1 MEQYILKSQKT
12 MDFFFFFFAL
22 MGKQE
27 TRDGFGNEKECSV
40 S

>member
-12 MDFFFFFFAL
+12 MDFFFFFAL